1 MVRKTAEESKRDH
14 VNKMG
19 EALGRQFAEL
29 WQEVAHLHAKWLEYV
44 ELFGSKPSRIDLL
57 NRAAPA
63 FFRTVQDV
71 FWEDMLLHLSRLT
84 DPPRSGEKRANL
96 TVKNLPDLINDP
108 ETRLVV
114 AALVE
119 QLVGKTVFCRDL
131 RNRHIAHRDLE
142 LAISEPTN
150 PLNSGSRKQVD
161 EALKVLSSILNVV
174 QAHYEESGTHFR
186 IGRSSHGAVSL
197 LYVLAYGVRA
207 QTRHRERLRRGE
219 MSEDGLPKEV

>member
-1 MVRKTAEESKRDH
+1 
-14 VNKMG
+14 
-19 EALGRQFAEL
+19 
-29 WQEVAHLHAKWLEYV
+29 
-44 ELFGSKPSRIDLL
+44 
-57 NRAAPA
+57 
-63 FFRTVQDV
+63 
-71 FWEDMLLHLSRLT
+71 MLLHLSRLT